1 MVWLSP
7 QLLSQH
13 DPFRRRLA
21 QEPQD
26 AESRPSFR
34 TQSRM
39 SHTSG
44 GSRLSPHKWSSFR
57 AKRASLLLL
66 ASGTCIEL
74 SGPRTPEQQTPS
86 RHEHHLENRIC
97 APVIGTLSPG
107 SKAET
112 LRSES

>member
-1 MVWLSP
+1 
-7 QLLSQH
+7 
-13 DPFRRRLA
+13 
-21 QEPQD
+21 
-26 AESRPSFR
+26 
-34 TQSRM
+34 M

-112 LRSES
+112 LRSESLFSLNSNGCPCFFVVFSFRSAPRLALASAE